1 MRMEDDGW
9 VDRVML
15 VTFILGLWALTMQLT
30 GGE

>member
-1 MRMEDDGW
+1 MEDDGW

-15 VTFILGLWALTMQLT
+15 VTLILGLWALTMQLT

>member
-1 MRMEDDGW
+1 MEDDGW